1 MAKKYKN
8 FEEARA
14 AIIAH
19 AWKNPEFKAKLLK
32 NPRAAFK
39 EMGVDLPQE
48 IDLRIVEEKGNTF
61 TFVLPRAVVNAR
73 EFTEE
78 ELRKLAGGACIKSG
92 VGTVEALAQSAGL
105 DNMGEDARAYC
116 RRVIASR
123 GPGG

>member
-39 EMGVDLPQE
+39 EMGVDLPKE
-48 IDLRIVEEKGNTF
+48 IDVRIVEDKGNAF
-61 TFVLPRAVVNAR
+61 TFVLPRAVVNTS

-78 ELRKLAGGACIKSG
+78 QLRKMAGGACIKSG
-92 VGTVEALAQSAGL
+92 VGTVEAVAQSAGL
-105 DNMGEDARAYC
+105 NNLGEEARAYC
-116 RRVIASR
+116 RRMIASS
-123 GPGG
+123 GPG

>member
-39 EMGVDLPQE
+39 EMGVDLSQE
-48 IDLRIVEEKGNTF
+48 IDVRVVEEKSNAF
-61 TFVLPRAVVNAR
+61 TFVLPNAVVNAR
-73 EFTEE
+73 EFTEA
-78 ELRKLAGGACIKSG
+78 ELRKVAGGACLQAG
-92 VGTVEALAQSAGL
+92 GQFTMEALAQSAGL
-105 DNMGEDARAYC
+105 DNLGEEARAYC
-116 RRVIASR
+116 RRAIGSR
-123 GPGG
+123 GPG

>member
-39 EMGVDLPQE
+39 EMGVELPQE
-48 IDLRIVEEKGNTF
+48 IDLRVMEEKENTF
-61 TFVLPRAVVNAR
+61 TFVLPKAVSNVR
-73 EFTEE
+73 QMSDR
-78 ELRKLAGGACIKSG
+78 ELRNLAGGACGPGSA
-92 VGTVEALAQSAGL
+92 EALGTAGE
-105 DNMGEDARAYC
+105 NPGQGARAAC
-116 RRVIASR
+116 AGRIRSTGPR
-123 GPGG
+123 GE